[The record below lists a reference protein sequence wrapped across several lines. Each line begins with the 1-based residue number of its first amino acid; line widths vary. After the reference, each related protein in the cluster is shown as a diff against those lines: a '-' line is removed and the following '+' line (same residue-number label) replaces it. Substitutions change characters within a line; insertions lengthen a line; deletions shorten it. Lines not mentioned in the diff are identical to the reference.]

1 MSDEVEAP
9 EAPPEAPAP
18 EPVAPIAD
26 PEAVEEAE
34 FAALEASAI
43 EIPEGPM
50 VPLAAVTKARDEAKK
65 YKEGARRA
73 TELEQQL
80 AQVRAD
86 LDASRPFVEAAKTM
100 LQAPQPQQQPAPQG
114 PSAEETAEL
123 EEVARDLDFYK
134 DGALDLE
141 RAGRHQARVLKAAQK
156 MAAAHV
162 APIHQQAE
170 ISKAQA
176 VFADLKAWQDPVT
189 KEKAD
194 PEIMRELWNKVGNQP
209 GGMAAL
215 ANKESAMFIWERAYN
230 LTRWQKAQ
238 SAPAAAPVA
247 APAPLG
253 APVFTEHSG
262 GSGEP
267 AVLSAMERRYA
278 RESGMSDAEYLKA
291 AKNTPKGM

>member
-1 MSDEVEAP
+1 MSDELPVAEA
-9 EAPPEAPAP
+9 EAPAP
-18 EPVAPIAD
+18 EAIAPIAD

-34 FAALEASAI
+34 YAAIEASAI

-100 LQAPQPQQQPAPQG
+100 LQAPQPQQQVPQG

-170 ISKAQA
+170 ISKAQT
-176 VFADLKAWQDPVT
+176 VFAELKAFKDPVT
-189 KEKAD
+189 QEQAD
-194 PEIMRELWNKVGNQP
+194 PEIMRELWNQVGNQP
-209 GGMAAL
+209 NGMSAL
-215 ANKESAMFIWERAYN
+215 ANKASAMFIWERAYN
-230 LTRWQKAQ
+230 LTRWKKAN
-238 SAPAAAPVA
+238 SAPQAAPVA

-262 GSGEP
+262 GSSEP
-267 AVLSAMERRYA
+267 VTLSSMERRA
-278 RESGMSDAEYLKA
+278 AKDMGMSDAEYLKA
-291 AKNTPKGM
+291 AAKSPRGM